1 MIRFLVAF
9 KRKFPWLWNRI
20 ESLNGSLFRLRYR
33 NMDRIAGKILGR
45 VDVASCRFS
54 LLEQTDLPVL
64 EALLAGQPE
73 GYLSW
78 FAPHRFDR
86 ETLDRLFRNPAFLMM
101 KVTDPE
107 GSMAGYFFLR
117 CFFIGRAFA
126 GLMVDHG
133 WQNRGLGTAIWAACA
148 DICGE
153 VGLRMQATVSTEN
166 IASMASCRK
175 GTDCRTVQ
183 ALEDH
188 YLAVECKRK
197 A

>member
-9 KRKFPWLWNRI
+9 KRKFPWVWNRV
-20 ESLNGSLFRLRYR
+20 EDLNGLLFRLRYR
-33 NMDRIAGKILGR
+33 NVGRTAESVLGR

-54 LLEQTDLPVL
+54 LLEKAEIPAL

-73 GYLSW
+73 GYFAW

-86 ETLDRLFRNPAFLMM
+86 DTLERLFRNPSFLMM
-101 KVTDPE
+101 KVTAPD
-107 GSMAGYFFLR
+107 GSMVGYFFLR

-126 GLMVDHG
+126 GLMVDRD
-133 WQNRGLGTAIWAACA
+133 WQNRGIGTAIWAASA
-148 DICGE
+148 DICGKA
-153 VGLRMQATVSTEN
+153 GLRMQATMSSEN
-166 IASMASCRK
+166 IASIASCRK
-175 GTDCRTVQ
+175 GTDYRTLQ

-188 YLAVECKRK
+188 YFAVECKRK